1 MDYRNVRAAGAILMA
16 LGTALGV
23 TGCDSGGSSD
33 TTTNAGG
40 TAGAPT
46 GGSTGTGTGTGTG
59 TTPPPVTA
67 SRNFTT
73 DVMVFT
79 GDGTWSTEISDAEAL
94 LTTNGATYQE
104 VNSAQ
109 LDVMTPADMAQF
121 GVIFIPGG
129 TGSTEA
135 ESVSATTHANMR
147 TAVQTLGV
155 SYVGFCA
162 GAFVAV
168 APAPTGGGDVSYG
181 FGVVNGP
188 IENEYAGPGTDADYF
203 SVVLTNTGG
212 GSENIL
218 WYGGPI
224 TPAAGTAGTSS
235 TVLATYPTGD
245 PAISQIWSGS
255 GLVLIA
261 GVHPDVSTSTL
272 DALGV
277 TPDTSAQPTAW
288 MIFNAAITQ
297 TPITAL

>member
-1 MDYRNVRAAGAILMA
+1 MDFRNLSGRSRAMLAGLMV
-16 LGTALGV
+16 LGTAFGV

-33 TTTNAGG
+33 SSGTVAGG
-40 TAGAPT
+40 TAGGGT
-46 GGSTGTGTGTGTG
+46 GGTTG
-59 TTPPPVTA
+59 TTPPPVTTT
-67 SRNFTT
+67 SPPPITSTRSFTT

-79 GDGTWSTEISDAEAL
+79 GAGTWSTEITDAEAL
-94 LTTNGATYQE
+94 LTANGASYQE

-109 LDVMTPADMAQF
+109 LDVMTPADMAAF

-135 ESVSATTHANMR
+135 DSVSATTHANMR

-168 APAPTGGGDVSYG
+168 APAPTAGGDVSYG
-181 FGVVNGP
+181 FGVVDGAV
-188 IENEYAGPGTDADYF
+188 ENEYAGPGTTADYF
-203 SVVLTNTGG
+203 SVVLNFTSG

-224 TPAAGTAGTSS
+224 TPNTG
-235 TVLATYPTGD
+235 VLATYPTGD
-245 PAISQIWSGS
+245 PAISQIWSGT

-261 GVHPDVSTSTL
+261 GVHPDLSTSSL
-272 DALGV
+272 SSLGA
-277 TPDTSAQPTAW
+277 TPTTSAQDTAW
-288 MIFNAAITQ
+288 KMFNAAITQ
-297 TPITAL
+297 VPITTL